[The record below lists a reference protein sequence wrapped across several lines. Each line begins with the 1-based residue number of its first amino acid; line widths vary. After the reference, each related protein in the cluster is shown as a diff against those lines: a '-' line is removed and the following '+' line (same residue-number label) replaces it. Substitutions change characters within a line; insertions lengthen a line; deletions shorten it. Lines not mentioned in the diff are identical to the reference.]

1 MIACGPPERKKKKG
15 KREKKDAKRREK
27 RDFSEHAVSL
37 NCSHYLTA
45 EKHRNLVTVTSDN
58 QQTVFSVTTQGL
70 FFTKIAIILEP
81 IMQST

>member
-15 KREKKDAKRREK
+15 KREKKDEKRREK

-45 EKHRNLVTVTSDN
+45 EKQRNLVTVTSDN
-58 QQTVFSVTTQGL
+58 QQTVFSVTTRGL
-70 FFTKIAIILEP
+70 FLRKWP
-81 IMQST
+81 